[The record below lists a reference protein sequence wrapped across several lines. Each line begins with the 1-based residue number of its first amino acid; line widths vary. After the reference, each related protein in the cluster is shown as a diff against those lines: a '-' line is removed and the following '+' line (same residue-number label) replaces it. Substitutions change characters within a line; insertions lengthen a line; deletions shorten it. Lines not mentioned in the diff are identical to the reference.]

1 MNLTKGKKK
10 IKIDISVVIPVYGCD
25 KSLIELYDR
34 ITVTLKKIV
43 KTYEIIFIDD
53 CGRGK
58 PWELIKKISENDSF
72 VNGLKLSR
80 NFGQHAAITAGL
92 EVSKGDWVVVM
103 DCDLQD
109 KPEEIEKLYS
119 ALQGGADIVLA
130 QRINRRDPIYK
141 KIFSW
146 FFYRLLGYLTSTKI
160 DASIANFGIYSRK
173 VIDAVL
179 SMGESHK
186 YFPIMV
192 RWVGFN
198 AISIPVS
205 HGNRVNDNTTYSFRK
220 LVSLS
225 FGIIMSF
232 SDKPLRLIVKYG
244 FILSFLSAVYAVFIV
259 IDAFIYEAS
268 VPGWSSMIFSL
279 WFIGGMLMGIMG
291 VVGLYV
297 GKTFDESRSRPVY
310 IIDEI
315 IKPI

>member
-109 KPEEIEKLYS
+109 KPEEIEKL
-119 ALQGGADIVLA
+119 
-130 QRINRRDPIYK
+130 
-141 KIFSW
+141 
-146 FFYRLLGYLTSTKI
+146 
-160 DASIANFGIYSRK
+160 
-173 VIDAVL
+173 
-179 SMGESHK
+179 
-186 YFPIMV
+186 
-192 RWVGFN
+192 
-198 AISIPVS
+198 
-205 HGNRVNDNTTYSFRK
+205 
-220 LVSLS
+220 
-225 FGIIMSF
+225 
-232 SDKPLRLIVKYG
+232 
-244 FILSFLSAVYAVFIV
+244 
-259 IDAFIYEAS
+259 
-268 VPGWSSMIFSL
+268 
-279 WFIGGMLMGIMG
+279 
-291 VVGLYV
+291 
-297 GKTFDESRSRPVY
+297 
-310 IIDEI
+310 
-315 IKPI
+315 